1 MGPTSLPEQSGAGP
15 GAIGIAEA
23 FRMPSSTPAQYR
35 DILTDNGCSMT
46 DMQLY
51 DAGDGPANSRAAGA
65 RLAAGEQRALCQPG
79 HAGARH
85 LYLCHERK
93 PQGTRPC
100 SGGLSTWQTRAAKEM
115 ISAHLDGNL
124 PLQRVA
130 EVCGLSTSHFA
141 HAFRRTV
148 GVAPHRWLLRRR
160 VERAIDMLG
169 GGRDSLSDIAL
180 ACGFSDQSHFTRV
193 FRRATGHSPGGWKR
207 QLH

>member
-1 MGPTSLPEQSGAGP
+1 MDRLTAG
-15 GAIGIAEA
+15 
-23 FRMPSSTPAQYR
+23 RPALASPQESNELFASQVMLALGTY
-35 DILTDNGCSMT
+35 ICATNGN
-46 DMQLY
+46 L
-51 DAGDGPANSRAAGA
+51 RA
-65 RLAAGEQRALCQPG
+65 P
-79 HAGARH
+79 
-85 LYLCHERK
+85 
-93 PQGTRPC
+93 RPC

-130 EVCGLSTSHFA
+130 ELCGLSTSHFA

-160 VERAIDMLG
+160 VERAIDILG

-207 QLH
+207 

>member
-1 MGPTSLPEQSGAGP
+1 
-15 GAIGIAEA
+15 
-23 FRMPSSTPAQYR
+23 
-35 DILTDNGCSMT
+35 MT

-65 RLAAGEQRALCQPG
+65 RLAAGEQRDLCQPG

-85 LYLCHERK
+85 LYLCDERK
-93 PQGTRPC
+93 PQGTTALFGRPQHLADPRRQ
-100 SGGLSTWQTRAAKEM
+100 GDD
-115 ISAHLDGNL
+115 SAHLDGNL

-148 GVAPHRWLLRRR
+148 GVAPDRWLLRRR

-169 GGRDSLSDIAL
+169 GGGDSLSDIAL

-193 FRRATGHSPGGWKR
+193 LRRATGHSPGGWKR
-207 QLH
+207 